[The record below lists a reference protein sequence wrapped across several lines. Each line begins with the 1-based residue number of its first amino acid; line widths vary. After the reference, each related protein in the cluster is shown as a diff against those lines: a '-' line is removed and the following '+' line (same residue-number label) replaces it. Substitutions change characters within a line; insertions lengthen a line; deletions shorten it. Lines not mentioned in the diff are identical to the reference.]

1 MAQPV
6 RVLHVIKGLGP
17 GGAERLLVSVAS
29 VADPEAVHYE
39 VAYLL
44 DWKQHLVPELDALG
58 VDTHL
63 LAGPAGLRDPRWP
76 GRLRSLAKGFDI
88 AHVHSPAV
96 AAVARVAL
104 APLKRGP
111 ILVSTEHNVWSSHGV
126 PTRVANAMTL
136 PLDAQRWAVSEEVV
150 TSSWRPWQT
159 RTEVLVHGSPVTA
172 LAARGAE
179 HDLARRA
186 NDWGPDDVVVAIVA
200 NLRSHKDYP
209 TLFRAAAEAIEV
221 EPRLRFV
228 SIGQGPLEAT
238 LRAELDTFGLGDRF
252 VMLGYHHD
260 PPAVLAGAD
269 IFTLSSVHE
278 GLPIS
283 LVEAMAMGLPPV
295 VTTVGGNAEI
305 VTDGTDG
312 VVVPPRDPPALA
324 AAYVAL
330 ARDPTRR
337 AALGEAAA
345 ARAEDFDITRTARI
359 LEARYRAL
367 VDER

>member
-1 MAQPV
+1 M
-6 RVLHVIKGLGP
+6 
-17 GGAERLLVSVAS
+17 
-29 VADPEAVHYE
+29 
-39 VAYLL
+39 
-44 DWKQHLVPELDALG
+44 
-58 VDTHL
+58 
-63 LAGPAGLRDPRWP
+63 
-76 GRLRSLAKGFDI
+76 
-88 AHVHSPAV
+88 
-96 AAVARVAL
+96 
-104 APLKRGP
+104 
-111 ILVSTEHNVWSSHGV
+111 
-126 PTRVANAMTL
+126 

-150 TSSWRPWQT
+150 ASSWRPWQT
-159 RTEVLVHGSPVTA
+159 KTEVLVHGSPVTA

-179 HDLARRA
+179 RDLARRA

-209 TLFRAAAEAIEV
+209 TLFRAAAEAIDA

-228 SIGQGPLEAT
+228 SIGQGPLET
-238 LRAELDTFGLGDRF
+238 ELRAELDSFGLGDRF

-295 VTTVGGNAEI
+295 VTAVGRQRRGRHRW
-305 VTDGTDG
+305 
-312 VVVPPRDPPALA
+312 PRRRAGA
-324 AAYVAL
+324 APKPGGARRRYVAL
-330 ARDPTRR
+330 ARDPARR
-337 AALGEAAA
+337 AALGKAAA
-345 ARAEDFDITRTARI
+345 ARAEDFDVTRTARI